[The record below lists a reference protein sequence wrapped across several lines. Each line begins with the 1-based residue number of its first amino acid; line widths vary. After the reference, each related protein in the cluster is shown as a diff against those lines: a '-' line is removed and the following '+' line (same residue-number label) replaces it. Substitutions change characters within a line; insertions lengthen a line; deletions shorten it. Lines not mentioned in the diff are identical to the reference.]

1 MGRLLDSLTTGVGKK
16 VLIAV
21 TGIAL
26 ILFLIVHLAGNLLI
40 LIDAEKFNAYSH
52 SLVSNPLI
60 YVAEA
65 GLLLVFLLHFITA
78 GRNFVRNRGARGSAR
93 YAVRR
98 WTGDPRSKKSLS
110 STLMIASGLVILIF
124 VPLHVWTFKF
134 GPWYETADGSMRDLA
149 RLVYEVFANPWYT
162 LWYVVALVLLGMHLW
177 HGAWSAWQ
185 SLGVAHPRANRWLR
199 IGAWL
204 LSAVLAAGFITIPV
218 VIYLKL

>member
-26 ILFLIVHLAGNLLI
+26 ILFLIVHLAGNLLV
-40 LIDAEKFNAYSH
+40 LFDATAFNEYSH

-65 GLLLVFLLHFITA
+65 GLLLVFVLHFATA
-78 GRNFVRNRGARGSAR
+78 LRNFLANRAARGEKR
-93 YAVRR
+93 YTVRR
-98 WTGDPRSKKSLS
+98 WTDSPRSKKSLA
-110 STLMIASGLVILIF
+110 STLMVASGLVILVF

-134 GPWYETADGSMRDLA
+134 GPFYETADGSMRDLA
-149 RLVYEVFANPWYT
+149 RLVYEIFANPWYT
-162 LWYVVALVLLGMHLW
+162 LWYVVALVLVGMHLW

-185 SLGVAHPRANRWLR
+185 SLGVEHPRANRWLR

-204 LSAVLAAGFITIPV
+204 LSAILAAGFITIPV